1 MLERVLIALIAATV
15 IMLPVMLG
23 VAIDEWIGRRKESC
37 ADALREERI
46 RKAVKYIR
54 DTREEDEAR
63 TVWVEPEETITQ
75 ENA

>member
-1 MLERVLIALIAATV
+1 MIGLIAATV

-23 VAIDEWIGRRKESC
+23 VALVEWIERCKESC
-37 ADALREERI
+37 AAALREERS

-63 TVWVEPEETITQ
+63 TVWVEPEETTTQ